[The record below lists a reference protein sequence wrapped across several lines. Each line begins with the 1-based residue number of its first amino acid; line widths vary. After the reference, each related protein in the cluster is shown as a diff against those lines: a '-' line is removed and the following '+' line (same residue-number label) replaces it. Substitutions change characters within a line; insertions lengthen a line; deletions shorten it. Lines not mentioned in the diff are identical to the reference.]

1 MRREMGRSSP
11 MGRLATKRQ
20 KTMHQSVASKLRDR
34 ISYGIYPENEML
46 PPEIMLS
53 AEFDVSRHTM
63 REALKALV
71 LEGLI
76 ERSAGRG
83 TVVSARSG
91 LGGAWGIKSLEE
103 MISEFVASDI
113 KVLHKGLV
121 SAKDFPQVAE
131 VFSMRKSASL
141 FQLRRVMGNDQ
152 GPAVLNTLFTLAKYA
167 QRLPD
172 ELIGYKPL
180 IGLIEE
186 HCRIQT
192 VRARQVASAI
202 GANAQTAKLLGVR
215 VGSPLLLLRRTY
227 VNSDNEPIE
236 HTELIC
242 RPDRYQQSVDFLR
255 DRKPTKTR

>member
-1 MRREMGRSSP
+1 
-11 MGRLATKRQ
+11 MGRLSAMARGATKRH
-20 KTMHQSVASKLRDR
+20 KTMHQSVASTLRDR
-34 ISYGIYPENEML
+34 ISYGIYPEHDML
-46 PPEIMLS
+46 PPELMLS
-53 AEFDVSRHTM
+53 AEFNVSRHTM

-76 ERSAGRG
+76 ERSPGRG

-91 LGGAWGIKSLEE
+91 LAGSWGIKSLEE
-103 MISEFVASDI
+103 MIGEFAAGDI

-121 SAKDFPQVAE
+121 PAKEFPQVAE
-131 VFSMRKSASL
+131 VFSMRQSGSL
-141 FQLRRVMGNDQ
+141 FQLRRLMGNEH
-152 GPAVLNTLFTLAKYA
+152 GPAVLNTLFTLVKYA

-186 HCRIQT
+186 YCRVQT
-192 VRARQVASAI
+192 IRARQVASAI
-202 GANAQTAKLLGVR
+202 GANAQTAKLLDVR
-215 VGSPLLLLRRTY
+215 VGAPLLLLRRTY
-227 VNSDNEPIE
+227 VNGDNEPIE

-255 DRKPTKTR
+255 DRKPTKTRS